1 MFDVDVSLYFSLL
14 DTSIHSSITKNKN
27 HPTPLKNNTVCGKS
41 FIQKKTE
48 TYTESVYLHAV
59 LSRVALE
66 VFASNTKKDS

>member
-1 MFDVDVSLYFSLL
+1 M
-14 DTSIHSSITKNKN
+14 
-27 HPTPLKNNTVCGKS
+27 KNNTVCGKS